1 MTDPNYTHL
10 AILVDRSGSM
20 SAIASAAEEAL
31 RSMLTEQIALPGKLT
46 VTLAQFDT
54 EYEVVLDRVDGLD
67 VSDALDWSLQPRGMT
82 ALHDAMG
89 KLIFVTG
96 AELANLPEEERPGKV
111 IVVIVTDGLENSSRE
126 WSGPAVKE
134 LVERQ
139 TEKFAW
145 QFLYIGAN
153 QDAVAVGSALGV
165 TNNMTYKGSKRGVAA
180 AYATASASVSAFRG
194 GGAATTVLPEQAE

>member
-1 MTDPNYTHL
+1 MTDPDYTHL

-20 SAIASAAEEAL
+20 APIAAASEEAL
-31 RSMLTEQIALPGKLT
+31 RSMLAEQIALPGRLT

-54 EYEVVLDRVDGLD
+54 EYEVILDRVDGMN
-67 VSDALDWSLQPRGMT
+67 VSDSLDWSLQPRHMT

-89 KLIFVTG
+89 KLIFTTG

-111 IVVIVTDGLENSSRE
+111 IVLIVTDGLENASRE
-126 WSGPAVKE
+126 WTGPAVKE

-139 TEKFAW
+139 TEKFSW

-153 QDAVAVGSALGV
+153 QDASAVGSALGV
-165 TNNMTYKGSKRGVAA
+165 ANNMTYKGSNRGAAA
-180 AYATASASVSAFRG
+180 AYATASASVSAYRG
-194 GGAATTVLPEQAE
+194 GGAATTVLPEHAE